1 MLGLKQYCIFITLI
15 LCVSTSHAADFAEN
29 LYTGYKE
36 VLYQIKIIDN
46 ESGQKSTIGSGFIIN
61 GQGLAVTN
69 YHVVSDFILY
79 PDKNRIEVEDIDG
92 KVSQASLVNFDVIND
107 LALIRI
113 QGDALRSKYLPIAAQ
128 LPTQGS
134 TIYSL
139 GNPHDLGMIVVPG
152 TYNGLKQNSFYQ
164 KIHFTGSVNSG
175 MSGGP
180 VVNESGEAMGVNVA
194 TAGNQLGFLVPLS
207 KLKALINKN
216 ETIEIDDYKK
226 TIAEQLQ
233 QNQQQL
239 IAELTAVQW
248 PKTPL
253 GMADVPDAMAD
264 FITCWGG
271 SNADDKEAQYLAV
284 RKSCSLD
291 QTIYISR
298 RMQTG
303 RVAANFEWY
312 SSDKLNGFRFYNMI
326 DEQMRMMTYQDGS
339 SKEDFSEYQCQRDVI
354 KNVNNVKFK
363 SSICVKNYKE
373 FDGLFD
379 VLFVSAT
386 LDQSNASLVS
396 RFYLSGISQASYKAF
411 TPVFMDA
418 ISWQ

>member
-1 MLGLKQYCIFITLI
+1 MLGLKQYCIFFTLI
-15 LCVSTSHAADFAEN
+15 LFTSTNRAADFAEN

-61 GQGLAVTN
+61 GQGLVVTN

-79 PDKNRIEVEDIDG
+79 PKKNRIEVEDIDG

-107 LALIRI
+107 LALIQI
-113 QGDALRSKYLPIAAQ
+113 QGDALRRQYLPIAEA

-134 TIYSL
+134 SIYSL

-180 VVNESGEAMGVNVA
+180 VVNERGEAVGVNVA
-194 TAGNQLGFLVPLS
+194 SAGNQLGFLVPLN

-216 ETIEIDDYKK
+216 ETIEIGNYKK
-226 TIAEQLQ
+226 TITAQLQ
-233 QNQQQL
+233 LNQQQL
-239 IAELTAVQW
+239 IAELMATQW
-248 PKTPL
+248 STTPL
-253 GMADVPDAMAD
+253 GMARVPDAMAD

-271 SNADDKEAQYLAV
+271 SNADDEEAQYLAV

-291 QTIYISR
+291 QTIYLSR

-326 DEQMRMMTYQDGS
+326 DEKMRMTTHQDGS
-339 SKEDFSEYQCQRDVI
+339 SKEDFSEYQCQRDI
-354 KNVNNVKFK
+354 IENVHKVKFT
-363 SSICVKNYKE
+363 SAMCVKNYKQFE
-373 FDGLFD
+373 GLFD
-379 VLFVSAT
+379 VFFISAT

-396 RFYLSGISQASYKAF
+396 QFYLSGISQASYKVLM
-411 TPVFMDA
+411 PVFMDA